1 MSRPLRAKP
10 FVTQMRRGRLPARS
24 CGHDPTIVD
33 RPDRPSGRNASPSGI
48 TPSTIMSPARSRHGS
63 RTEIRLGARAH
74 PTRTSNRAHAP
85 PSPSS
90 SIRRSRTDSTCD
102 QVPAQI
108 RSVAAPPA
116 SRVRRRSN
124 SIEVE
129 VDEAM
134 IVLGADTHKRSH
146 TITAVSAA
154 TGELMGEQTVRVG
167 AKGFAALVVWAR
179 GLGSERVWA
188 IEDCR
193 HVSGSFERFLIERGE
208 RVVRVTTKLMADSRR
223 CARGRGKSDSI
234 DAIAVARAALREGL
248 DALPAAQL
256 EGPELDLRLLVDHRE
271 RLIRQRVALNNTLQ
285 WHLHDLW
292 PELQL
297 PGSSLFYG
305 RWAPR
310 VARRLARAEQT
321 MRVRIARDELRRI
334 RELSQTIK
342 ALEVEIAGL
351 VARIAPQLLTEPG
364 FGPLTA
370 AKLVGEVAGAGRF
383 ASDAKL
389 ARAAGVAPIP
399 VSSGK
404 TNRHRLDRGGN
415 RQINATIHRIA
426 VTRLRC
432 HPETQDYIARKR
444 AEGKS
449 TKEAIRCLKRHL
461 ARRIWHLLQPPH
473 PDRGT
478 PPSPSIS

>member
-1 MSRPLRAKP
+1 
-10 FVTQMRRGRLPARS
+10 
-24 CGHDPTIVD
+24 
-33 RPDRPSGRNASPSGI
+33 
-48 TPSTIMSPARSRHGS
+48 
-63 RTEIRLGARAH
+63 
-74 PTRTSNRAHAP
+74 
-85 PSPSS
+85 
-90 SIRRSRTDSTCD
+90 
-102 QVPAQI
+102 
-108 RSVAAPPA
+108 
-116 SRVRRRSN
+116 
-124 SIEVE
+124 
-129 VDEAM
+129 M

-146 TITAVSAA
+146 TIAAVAAA
-154 TGELMGEQTVRVG
+154 TGELLGEQTAAVG

-179 GLGSERVWA
+179 QLGSERAWA
-188 IEDCR
+188 LEDCR
-193 HVSGSFERFLIERGE
+193 HVSSSFERFLIARGE

-223 CARGRGKSDSI
+223 QARGRGKSDSI

-248 DALPAAQL
+248 DNLPAAHL

-271 RLIRQRVALNNTLQ
+271 RLVRHRVALNNTLQ

-292 PELQL
+292 PELRL

-305 RWAPR
+305 NWGPR

-342 ALEVEIAGL
+342 ALEAEIAGL
-351 VARIAPQLLTEPG
+351 VAQIAPQLLSEPG

-370 AKLVGEVAGAGRF
+370 AKLVGEIAGASRF
-383 ASDAKL
+383 ATDAKL

-461 ARRIWHLLQPPH
+461 ARRLWHLLQPPAPI
-473 PDRGT
+473 PDQT
-478 PPSPSIS
+478 LTPSIS